1 MLFHLPHDEAT
12 IGLSLKRQIKYK
24 SSHLIGNVH
33 PNLIMTPLHGLLITS
48 LYKNFTIMIH
58 PQWFDMF
65 TLYKQTQLV
74 DH

>member
-1 MLFHLPHDEAT
+1 MLLHLPRDEPT

-24 SSHLIGNVH
+24 LSHLIGDVH
-33 PNLIMTPLHGLLITS
+33 PNLIMTPLHDIFITS

-65 TLYKQTQLV
+65 TLFKQTQPI